1 MNALRLAMLAAKTPQ
16 KQTAEV
22 SKSIGFHQQI
32 YIYIY
37 HYNAIIY
44 LENHKEKMFCPYGF
58 GHVFCPLRV
67 FSKYIDKQI
76 NIYIYITGHAG
87 RFAGVV

>member
-1 MNALRLAMLAAKTPQ
+1 MTGRRCLDKWECTMNALRLAMLAAKTPQ

-22 SKSIGFHQQI
+22 SKSIGFTSRYI

-44 LENHKEKMFCPYGF
+44 LEKP
-58 GHVFCPLRV
+58 
-67 FSKYIDKQI
+67 
-76 NIYIYITGHAG
+76 
-87 RFAGVV
+87 

>member
-44 LENHKEKMFCPYGF
+44 IWKTIKKKCSVRTGLDMFFVRY
-58 GHVFCPLRV
+58 VFFPNT
-67 FSKYIDKQI
+67 SI
-76 NIYIYITGHAG
+76 N
-87 RFAGVV
+87 R